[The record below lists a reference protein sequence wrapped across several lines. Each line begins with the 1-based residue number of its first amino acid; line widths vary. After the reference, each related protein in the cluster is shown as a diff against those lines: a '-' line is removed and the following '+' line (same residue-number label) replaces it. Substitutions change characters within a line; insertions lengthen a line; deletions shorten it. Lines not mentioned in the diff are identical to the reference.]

1 MVIYRHAFHFVFN
14 LIIVEKRL
22 FQNFRKAISD
32 YCDSTSN
39 FVNLKPF

>member
-22 FQNFRKAISD
+22 FQNFRNAISD
-32 YCDSTSN
+32 HCDFSI
-39 FVNLKPF
+39 VILYII